1 MHEKMLW
8 FNDDI
13 QYVFHDNI
21 VEYDMVAASVSL
33 SERFNLLDKE
43 TIELLK
49 LLPKEKRT
57 RKVGMI
63 QRDNKEFS
71 NQLILCELETR
82 RKFIESNNLDEK
94 SILSLHSDA
103 VIFSSKKKIITN
115 IDGIEF
121 KHKHSW
127 SSYIKY
133 KGIEMFYAD
142 GVITYKNI
150 SEELLKQHTL
160 GINKYLCTVFDKIEN
175 YDYSI
180 LKYLSKFQKQYLQD
194 KLPEYFYV
202 PFGRMGKYKMDN
214 LDLFAFIANIV
225 LMEVRNW

>member
-13 QYVFHDNI
+13 QYMFHDNI

-103 VIFSSKKKIITN
+103 VIF
-115 IDGIEF
+115 
-121 KHKHSW
+121 
-127 SSYIKY
+127 
-133 KGIEMFYAD
+133 
-142 GVITYKNI
+142 
-150 SEELLKQHTL
+150 
-160 GINKYLCTVFDKIEN
+160 
-175 YDYSI
+175 
-180 LKYLSKFQKQYLQD
+180 
-194 KLPEYFYV
+194 
-202 PFGRMGKYKMDN
+202 
-214 LDLFAFIANIV
+214 
-225 LMEVRNW
+225 

>member
-1 MHEKMLW
+1 MIWTNKSIE
-8 FNDDI
+8 FT
-13 QYVFHDNI
+13 FHSN
-21 VEYDMVAASVSL
+21 VQEYDMEAPSVSIC
-33 SERFNLLDKE
+33 EHD
-43 TIELLK
+43 K
-49 LLPKEKRT
+49 LLPKEIISELKLMSKTQRT
-57 RKVGMI
+57 IKMGKL
-63 QRDNKEFS
+63 QRDDKQFS
-71 NQLILCELETR
+71 ENLLAGIR
-82 RKFIESNNLDEK
+82 NIRKKFVEMNNLTEND
-94 SILSLHSDA
+94 ILSLHSDA
-103 VIFSSKKKIITN
+103 CFINTNKSIISNIEGVNFRKKN
-115 IDGIEF
+115 
-121 KHKHSW
+121 SW
-127 SSYIKY
+127 NSYVRY

-225 LMEVRNW
+225 LTEVRNW

>member
-1 MHEKMLW
+1 ML
-8 FNDDI
+8 
-13 QYVFHDNI
+13 
-21 VEYDMVAASVSL
+21 AASVSL

-160 GINKYLCTVFDKIEN
+160 GINKYL
-175 YDYSI
+175 
-180 LKYLSKFQKQYLQD
+180 SKFQKQYLQD

-225 LMEVRNW
+225 LTEVRNW